1 MSNVLLIAAIV
12 MLVLLFL
19 KVPVYISVLGG
30 AMVYFVMNPGVN
42 PIVFAQQAII
52 GTEKISLL
60 AIPFFVCAGIFMN
73 YTGVTK
79 RIMDFCEVVTGRLPG
94 GLAQVNVLLSTVMG
108 GLSGSNI
115 ADAAMEAK
123 MLVPEMTKKGFSLE
137 FSSVVTAAS
146 SMITPLIPP
155 GIAMILYGCIADVS
169 IGKLFVSGLGVGALL
184 CVTMMILVGI
194 ISKKRGYGT
203 ITTEKLA
210 LNRFGKA
217 LAPAIL
223 PLCLPIL
230 IIGGIRFGVITA
242 TEAGAVAIIYAL
254 LLGLVYREMKLDS
267 IVTGLKESV
276 ATTASIMLIVSA
288 ASVFSWVLTKEQ
300 IPQQLT
306 NWMMTVI
313 TNKYVFL
320 IVVNVFLLIVGMF
333 IEGNASMIILVP
345 LLAPIAANYGID
357 EIQFAMIYIFNNA
370 IGALSPPMGTLMF
383 VTCSITKC
391 KTAPFIKEAVPFY
404 ILLLINLMLLTWF
417 EPFTT
422 LLVDV
427 FDERKLEDAC
437 NGMFCGLR
445 GKESTCRQNR

>member
-1 MSNVLLIAAIV
+1 MSDVLVVAAVV

-30 AMVYFVMNPGVN
+30 AMVYFVLNKSVN
-42 PIVFAQQAII
+42 PVVFAQQAII

-94 GLAQVNVLLSTVMG
+94 GLAQVNVLLSTIMG

-115 ADAAMEAK
+115 ADAAMQSK
-123 MLVPEMTKKGFSLE
+123 MLVPEMEKKGFSKE
-137 FSSVVTAAS
+137 FSSVVTASS

-169 IGKLFVSGLGVGALL
+169 IGKLFISGLGVGALL
-184 CVTMMILVGI
+184 CITMMILVGV
-194 ISKKRGYGT
+194 ISKKRGYGN
-203 ITTEKLA
+203 ITNEKLTA
-210 LNRFGKA
+210 NRFWKA
-217 LAPAIL
+217 FLPAIL
-223 PLCLPIL
+223 PLCLPII
-230 IIGGIRFGVITA
+230 IIGGIRLGIITA

-254 LLGLVYREMKLDS
+254 ALGFIYREMKISNVLK
-267 IVTGLKESV
+267 GLKEAV

-306 NWMMTVI
+306 AWMMEVI

-320 IVVNVFLLIVGMF
+320 IVVNIFLLIVGMF

-345 LLAPIAANYGID
+345 LLAPIAASYGIN

-391 KTAPFIKEAVPFY
+391 KTAAFIKEAVPFY
-404 ILLLINLMLLTWF
+404 ILLVVNLMLLTWF

-422 LLVDV
+422 FLVNL
-427 FDERKLEDAC
+427 FY
-437 NGMFCGLR
+437 
-445 GKESTCRQNR
+445 

>member
-1 MSNVLLIAAIV
+1 MSDILILASIV
-12 MLVLLFL
+12 MLALLFL
-19 KVPVYISVLGG
+19 KVPVYIAVLGG
-30 AMVYFVMNPGVN
+30 SMVYFLLNPDIN
-42 PIVFAQQAII
+42 SIVFAQQAIV

-79 RIMDFCEVVTGRLPG
+79 RIMNFCEVVTGRLPG

-115 ADAAMEAK
+115 ADAAMESK

-155 GIAMILYGCIADVS
+155 GIAMILYGCIANVS
-169 IGKLFVSGLGVGALL
+169 IGKLFISGIGVGGLL

-194 ISKKRGYGT
+194 ISKKRGYGNLS
-203 ITTEKLA
+203 TEKMSWP
-210 LNRFGKA
+210 RFWKVFR
-217 LAPAIL
+217 PAVL
-223 PLCLPIL
+223 PLLLPVI
-230 IIGGIRFGVITA
+230 IIGGIRIGVFTA
-242 TEAGAVAIIYAL
+242 TEAGAVAIIYAVI
-254 LLGLVYREMKLDS
+254 LGIIYREMKLTDLCR
-267 IVTGLKESV
+267 GLKETV
-276 ATTASIMLIVSA
+276 CTTASIMLIVSD
-288 ASVFSWVLTKEQ
+288 ASVFSWILTKER
-300 IPQQLT
+300 IPQMLT
-306 NWMMTVI
+306 EWMLATI
-313 TNKYVFL
+313 HSRIVFL
-320 IVVNVFLLIVGMF
+320 IVVNIFLLIVGMF

-345 LLAPIAANYGID
+345 LLAPIAASYGIN

-391 KTAPFIKEAVPFY
+391 KTAAFIKEAVPFY
-404 ILLLINLMLLTWF
+404 ILLVTNLLLLTWF

-422 LLVDV
+422 FLVNL
-427 FDERKLEDAC
+427 FY
-437 NGMFCGLR
+437 
-445 GKESTCRQNR
+445 

>member
-1 MSNVLLIAAIV
+1 MSDVLAAAAVV

-30 AMVYFVMNPGVN
+30 AMVYFVLNKSVN
-42 PIVFAQQAII
+42 PVVFAQQAII

-94 GLAQVNVLLSTVMG
+94 GLAQVNVLLSTIMG

-115 ADAAMEAK
+115 ADAAMQSK
-123 MLVPEMTKKGFSLE
+123 MLVPEMEKKGFSKE
-137 FSSVVTAAS
+137 FSSVVTASS

-169 IGKLFVSGLGVGALL
+169 IGKLFISGLGVGALL
-184 CVTMMILVGI
+184 CITMMILVGV
-194 ISKKRGYGT
+194 ISKKRGYGN
-203 ITTEKLA
+203 ITNEKLTA
-210 LNRFGKA
+210 NRFWKA
-217 LAPAIL
+217 FLPAIL
-223 PLCLPIL
+223 PLCLPII
-230 IIGGIRFGVITA
+230 IIGGIRLGIITA

-254 LLGLVYREMKLDS
+254 ALGFIYREMKISNVLK
-267 IVTGLKESV
+267 GLKEAV

-306 NWMMTVI
+306 AWMMEVI

-320 IVVNVFLLIVGMF
+320 IVVNIFLLIVGMF

-345 LLAPIAANYGID
+345 LLAPIAASYGIN

-391 KTAPFIKEAVPFY
+391 KTAAFIKEAVPFY
-404 ILLLINLMLLTWF
+404 ILLVVNLMLLTWF

-422 LLVDV
+422 FLVNL
-427 FDERKLEDAC
+427 FY
-437 NGMFCGLR
+437 
-445 GKESTCRQNR
+445 